1 MGLESLKN
9 ESLCLEIQAGGKNVD
24 LCLAQLLRN
33 NAEEFAQWAK
43 EAVAEAL
50 KKEAAMS
57 PDELMGEA
65 MRGFRRAAE
74 TYKPETHTDFITGA
88 EFWVK
93 QCVRSYVRRAER
105 KELPERMLDSV
116 AEYRRIMD
124 RLQHDPA
131 AGKTLRGD
139 DSWPFWRHC
148 GACCSRQGGGCRWL
162 RCLKIR
168 SRPSLICLARS
179 GTYTR
184 RIIRRKLK
192 TTRNIGIA

>member
-93 QCVRSYVRRAER
+93 QCGAQG
-105 KELPERMLDSV
+105 V
-116 AEYRRIMD
+116 AGENAGFRGRVSAD
-124 RLQHDPA
+124 HGQA
-131 AGKTLRGD
+131 A
-139 DSWPFWRHC
+139 
-148 GACCSRQGGGCRWL
+148 A
-162 RCLKIR
+162 
-168 SRPSLICLARS
+168 
-179 GTYTR
+179 
-184 RIIRRKLK
+184 
-192 TTRNIGIA
+192 

>member
-124 RLQHDPA
+124 RLQYDPA

-139 DSWPFWRHC
+139 ELMAFL
-148 GACCSRQGGGCRWL
+148 G
-162 RCLKIR
+162 
-168 SRPSLICLARS
+168 
-179 GTYTR
+179 
-184 RIIRRKLK
+184 
-192 TTRNIGIA
+192 GIAELVAPGREVDAVGCGV

>member
-88 EFWVK
+88 EFWVSAT
-93 QCVRSYVRRAER
+93 RSQAV
-105 KELPERMLDSV
+105 KS
-116 AEYRRIMD
+116 
-124 RLQHDPA
+124 
-131 AGKTLRGD
+131 LRTV
-139 DSWPFWRHC
+139 
-148 GACCSRQGGGCRWL
+148 L
-162 RCLKIR
+162 VL
-168 SRPSLICLARS
+168 SLIH
-179 GTYTR
+179 
-184 RIIRRKLK
+184 I
-192 TTRNIGIA
+192 

>member
-116 AEYRRIMD
+116 AEYR
-124 RLQHDPA
+124 LQHDPA

-139 DSWPFWRHC
+139 ELMAFL
-148 GACCSRQGGGCRWL
+148 G
-162 RCLKIR
+162 
-168 SRPSLICLARS
+168 
-179 GTYTR
+179 
-184 RIIRRKLK
+184 
-192 TTRNIGIA
+192 GIAELVAPGREVDAVGCGV

>member
-50 KKEAAMS
+50 KKEAVMS

-139 DSWPFWRHC
+139 ELMAFL
-148 GACCSRQGGGCRWL
+148 G
-162 RCLKIR
+162 
-168 SRPSLICLARS
+168 
-179 GTYTR
+179 
-184 RIIRRKLK
+184 
-192 TTRNIGIA
+192 GIAELVAPGREVDAVGCGV

>member
-93 QCVRSYVRRAER
+93 QCVRSYVRRAEL

-116 AEYRRIMD
+116 AEYRRIM
-124 RLQHDPA
+124 LQPVHDPA

-139 DSWPFWRHC
+139 ELMAFL
-148 GACCSRQGGGCRWL
+148 G
-162 RCLKIR
+162 
-168 SRPSLICLARS
+168 
-179 GTYTR
+179 
-184 RIIRRKLK
+184 
-192 TTRNIGIA
+192 GIAELVAPGREADAVGCGV